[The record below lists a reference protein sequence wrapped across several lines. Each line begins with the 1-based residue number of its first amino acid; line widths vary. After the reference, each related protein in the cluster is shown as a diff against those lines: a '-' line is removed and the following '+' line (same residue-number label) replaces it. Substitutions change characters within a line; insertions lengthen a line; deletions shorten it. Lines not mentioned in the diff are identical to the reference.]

1 MTIFTFYKQKN
12 NNECIHIIS
21 SSFLEAIEVLYEIN
35 NYSAII
41 YNLQEYKKEEINDIN
56 IILKVLKIDDIY
68 LGVPYILSK
77 IQYQQIINLSKSKNQ
92 NRKIVIDKSTIE
104 NSEIKDK
111 LIQKIEKIINNP
123 EFNTFLSCIQ

>member
-77 IQYQQIINLSKSKNQ
+77 IQYQQIINLSKSKTQNQ
-92 NRKIVIDKSTIE
+92 KIVIDNSTIE

>member
-35 NYSAII
+35 NYSSII

-56 IILKVLKIDDIY
+56 IILKVLEIDDTY

-77 IQYQQIINLSKSKNQ
+77 SQYQQIINLSESKKSNK
-92 NRKIVIDKSTIE
+92 KIVIDQSTIE

-111 LIQKIEKIINNP
+111 LIQKIEKIINHP
-123 EFNTFLSCIQ
+123 EFNTFLSCLK